1 MSRFSARL
9 FFFAAAAVGVIGCGT
24 EPTMTGTVTDV
35 WDKPLPGATI
45 TIEGVADLATSG
57 EGGSFTLPVLEGKK
71 RIKAGAEGYVHV
83 QETFVFPQGE
93 NSTVAMPD
101 VKLTLY
107 PAPEKPGLYL
117 VNTQAYSPLVGQS
130 IDTTGTE
137 LNAYTGLEDPGKV
150 KVSAKPRQRL
160 VYRAPL
166 EPSEIA
172 RMGLELHR
180 LEFVQ
185 DTTVAGAMGE
195 QNVKVNRFVAK
206 EQIEFDLKQLA
217 SDDCY
222 LIVTRGKLEPG
233 YYAFHTEGL
242 LTSNDVDALDKTP
255 KELRKAYPFQV
266 K

>member
-1 MSRFSARL
+1 
-9 FFFAAAAVGVIGCGT
+9 
-24 EPTMTGTVTDV
+24 MTGKVTDV
-35 WDKPLPGATI
+35 WDKPIAAAKV
-45 TIEGVADLATSG
+45 TIEGVADQPNTDDKG
-57 EGGSFTLPVLEGKK
+57 KFTLPVLEGKK
-71 RIKAGAEGYVHV
+71 RIKAGADGYVHV

-117 VNTQAYSPLVGQS
+117 VNTKDYSELAGQT
-130 IDTTGTE
+130 IDTLGTE
-137 LNAYTGLEDPGKV
+137 LHAYTGLENPGKV
-150 KVSAKPRQRL
+150 KVSSQPRQRL

-195 QNVKVNRFVAK
+195 ANVKVNRFVAK
-206 EQIEFDLKQLA
+206 ERVEFDLKQLA

-222 LIVTRGKLEPG
+222 LIVTRGKLDPG

-242 LTSNDVDALDKTP
+242 LTSSDVDALDKTP
-255 KELRKAYPFQV
+255 EELRKAYPFQV

>member
-1 MSRFSARL
+1 MSRFSARSL
-9 FFFAAAAVGVIGCGT
+9 FFAAAAVGVIGCST
-24 EPTMTGTVTDV
+24 EPTMTGKVTDV
-35 WDKPLPGATI
+35 WDKPIAGAKV
-45 TIEGVADLATSG
+45 TIEGVSDQPQTEADGT
-57 EGGSFTLPVLEGKK
+57 FTLPVLEGKK

-107 PAPEKPGLYL
+107 QAPEKPGLYL
-117 VNTQAYSPLVGQS
+117 VKDSDYAELQGST
-130 IDTTGTE
+130 IDTMGTE
-137 LNAYTGLEDPGKV
+137 LHAYTGIENPGQV
-150 KVSAKPRQRL
+150 KVGQKARQRL
-160 VYRAPL
+160 VYRVAL

-180 LEFVQ
+180 LDFVQ

-195 QNVKVNRFVAK
+195 ANVKVNRFVAK
-206 EQIEFDLKQLA
+206 EEIEFDLKQLA

-222 LIVTRGKLEPG
+222 LIVTRGKLDPG

-242 LTSNDVDALDKTP
+242 LTSSDVDALDKTP
-255 KELRKAYPFQV
+255 EELRKAYPFQV